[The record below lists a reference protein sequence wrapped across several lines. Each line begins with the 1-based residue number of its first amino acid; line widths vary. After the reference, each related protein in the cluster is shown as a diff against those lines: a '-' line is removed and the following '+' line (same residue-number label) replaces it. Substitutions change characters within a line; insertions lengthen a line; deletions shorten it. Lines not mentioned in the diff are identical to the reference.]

1 MTAAEQSRSLTP
13 TLAWRGSFL
22 QTCAET
28 LGLAC
33 AVFLMEESMNYVG
46 FFSDQGQAIWWPT
59 NGVALALMVRLDRSR
74 WFTII
79 VGVLLGS
86 WVGVIRH
93 GWPVSSRVVNALAN
107 SVGPLLAAH
116 ALPHFKRL
124 EDWLQEPRLVFRY
137 VLFAL
142 LLAPALSAT
151 IYASS
156 AHLFLPSMHFW
167 TVLETRADSDML
179 GYALFTPLILVFSSK
194 ETYRRANAAKMP
206 MLFLLLGLVA
216 GATYFVFWQTSYDL
230 SFALISVVLLVTLRL
245 GFAASV
251 VAVNL
256 LAVLAT
262 VATMHGHGPLTL
274 GSGDLQAHRILLL
287 QAFLALTMVTVFYVS
302 VMQIERSVFQEKLQS
317 AYDEMERR
325 AMTDAVTGVA
335 NRRFFEETLK
345 TEWSRAL
352 RSGDSIALL
361 MLDVD
366 HFKSYNDRFGHP
378 AGDACLRRIAQV
390 IVALEHRPAD
400 LLARYGGEEFAYL
413 LPAASVEDAARI
425 AEMIRLRIARMH
437 EEPEN
442 GGDSE
447 VSISVG
453 CAALTPARGFVP
465 ETLVCAADEALYQ
478 AKRNGRNRVEIA
490 ESPSSRNS
498 TNDPLSISK
507 SR

>member
-1 MTAAEQSRSLTP
+1 
-13 TLAWRGSFL
+13 
-22 QTCAET
+22 
-28 LGLAC
+28 
-33 AVFLMEESMNYVG
+33 MNYVG

-59 NGVALALMVRLDRSR
+59 NGLALALMVRLDRNR
-74 WFTII
+74 WFNII

-93 GWPVSSRVVNALAN
+93 GWPFSSRVVNALAN
-107 SVGPLLAAH
+107 SVGPLLAALV
-116 ALPHFKRL
+116 LPHFERL

-156 AHLFLPSMHFW
+156 AHLFLPSVHFW

-179 GYALFTPLILVFSSK
+179 GYALFTPLILVLSSK
-194 ETYRRANAAKMP
+194 ETYRRANAAEMP
-206 MLFLLLGLVA
+206 MLFLLLGLVV
-216 GATYFVFWQTSYDL
+216 GATYFVFWQTSYDF

-274 GSGDLQAHRILLL
+274 GSGSIQAHRILLL

-302 VMQIERSVFQEKLQS
+302 VMQIERKVFQEKLQFS
-317 AYDEMERR
+317 YEEMAKR
-325 AMTDAVTGVA
+325 AMTDALTGVA
-335 NRRFFEETLK
+335 NRRLFEEALK
-345 TEWSRAL
+345 KEWSRAR

-378 AGDACLRRIAQV
+378 AGDACLRRIAQQL
-390 IVALEHRPAD
+390 IALGHRPTD

-413 LPAASVEDAARI
+413 LPATRVEDAARI
-425 AEMIRLRIARMH
+425 AEFIRSGIARMH
-437 EEPEN
+437 EDPEN
-442 GGDSE
+442 EIDCE
-447 VSISVG
+447 VSISIG
-453 CAALTPARGFVP
+453 CAALTPAPGIAP
-465 ETLVCAADEALYQ
+465 ETLVSASDEALYR
-478 AKRNGRNRVEIA
+478 AKRNGRNRVEVA
-490 ESPSSRNS
+490 ESPASGNT
-498 TNDPLSISK
+498 TNKPGVLSNWRQRPSG
-507 SR
+507 